1 MSEGAPTG
9 PLDGYRV
16 IELGTLIAGPFAGK
30 LLGDMG
36 ADVIKIESPDRPDP
50 PTRHSTPFRVGVWP
64 TRGPASPMDGP
75 ISRRLAAS
83 GGRRRCGESG

>member
-36 ADVIKIESPDRPDP
+36 ADVIKIESPTVQ
-50 PTRHSTPFRVGVWP
+50 TRFVPGVRQSRTVIDSSGRFTPATSGV
-64 TRGPASPMDGP
+64 
-75 ISRRLAAS
+75 
-83 GGRRRCGESG
+83 